1 MRQYNIVNTYSK
13 MRQYRGCVMQNKTPR
28 YTLRIDR
35 HLLDRLQY
43 IAKYEG
49 RTANKQLEQLV
60 KKCISEFE
68 NANGKITDEMI
79 SELYANK

>member
-1 MRQYNIVNTYSK
+1 MRIERLS
-13 MRQYRGCVMQNKTPR
+13 
-28 YTLRIDR
+28 
-35 HLLDRLQY
+35 LDKLQY

-68 NANGKITDEMI
+68 NQNGEITNEMI
-79 SELYANK
+79 QKMCGNN

>member
-1 MRQYNIVNTYSK
+1 M
-13 MRQYRGCVMQNKTPR
+13 KTILPR
-28 YTLRIDR
+28 YTMRIER

-60 KKCISEFE
+60 KKCIAEFE
-68 NANGKITDEMI
+68 KNHGTITDTMINEMYSSHI
-79 SELYANK
+79 